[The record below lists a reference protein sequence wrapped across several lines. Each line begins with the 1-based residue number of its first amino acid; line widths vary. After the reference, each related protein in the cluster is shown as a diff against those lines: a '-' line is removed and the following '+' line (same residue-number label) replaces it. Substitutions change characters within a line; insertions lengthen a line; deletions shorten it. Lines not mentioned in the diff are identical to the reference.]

1 MIPGMK
7 EYFTPI
13 FNDIR
18 KHSELKPTPEFFEMT
33 REEQMKWHWTK
44 LKKMMEINPDLYFK
58 NVESG
63 LMMPWIFYPGIDPT
77 VLHYGMF

>member
-1 MIPGMK
+1 
-7 EYFTPI
+7 
-13 FNDIR
+13 
-18 KHSELKPTPEFFEMT
+18 MT